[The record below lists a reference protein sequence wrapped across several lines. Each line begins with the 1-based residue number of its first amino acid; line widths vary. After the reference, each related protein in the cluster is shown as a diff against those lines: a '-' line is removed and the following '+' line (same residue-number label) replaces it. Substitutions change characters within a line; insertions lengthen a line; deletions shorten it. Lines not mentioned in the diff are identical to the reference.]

1 MSLLKAPQSTQ
12 PKKPQKRRASRPGPD
27 VHTAC
32 QASGREAGQTPKTS
46 RPPNQRTARPVAS
59 GRATV
64 HTVHYFHSTAQPQ
77 VSHWSGTGLQLWLV
91 FGGRVG
97 GGGRPVTTALS
108 VHKRLTRKRGGSSRD
123 RIPKESETHHQPKV
137 SETPESE
144 TRFEPE
150 VRRSPKE
157 SVTPESA
164 TRDQPRSQS
173 LLPNEPEAYRSSK
186 PPDTV
191 GNAERPKSRVFR
203 RLQAQRGLLRQKVV
217 FQPTGLRDPRKS

>member
-1 MSLLKAPQSTQ
+1 M
-12 PKKPQKRRASRPGPD
+12 
-27 VHTAC
+27 
-32 QASGREAGQTPKTS
+32 E
-46 RPPNQRTARPVAS
+46 
-59 GRATV
+59 
-64 HTVHYFHSTAQPQ
+64 
-77 VSHWSGTGLQLWLV
+77 
-91 FGGRVG
+91 
-97 GGGRPVTTALS
+97 
-108 VHKRLTRKRGGSSRD
+108 
-123 RIPKESETHHQPKV
+123 

-157 SVTPESA
+157 SDTPESA

-173 LLPNEPEAYRSSK
+173 LLPIEPESHRSSN

-217 FQPTGLRDPRKS
+217 FQPTGLRDLKGVLSLTEDHRAVRKANSTSGERRNLGTHSCYSGEARRDGQGEGMITPLGNGVRQLLVIMPSTAPFRKRKDSVDTESAQHARTLCHTPLHRHCAQ

>member
-1 MSLLKAPQSTQ
+1 MTTVKDSSLRTQ
-12 PKKPQKRRASRPGPD
+12 AVNPKKGWKL
-27 VHTAC
+27 
-32 QASGREAGQTPKTS
+32 SGK
-46 RPPNQRTARPVAS
+46 
-59 GRATV
+59 
-64 HTVHYFHSTAQPQ
+64 
-77 VSHWSGTGLQLWLV
+77 
-91 FGGRVG
+91 
-97 GGGRPVTTALS
+97 
-108 VHKRLTRKRGGSSRD
+108 GSLGVRD
-123 RIPKESETHHQPKV
+123 SESETHHQPKE

-173 LLPNEPEAYRSSK
+173 LLPNEPETHRSSN

-191 GNAERPKSRVFR
+191 GNAERPKSRVFW
-203 RLQAQRGLLRQKVV
+203 RLHAQRGLLRQRSF